1 MFCPR
6 HRRALDGAI
15 LGLLQFELRVARS
28 RSRGR
33 RGARKRAAAIAL
45 KGGAAGAN
53 GAARKVNTV
62 VCTQCGM
69 VWQKEA
75 YIRQQQNLEAEESF
89 ARPPKSLGKK
99 IAEKNSENEG
109 SMPQSRSSSPSG

>member
-1 MFCPR
+1 M
-6 HRRALDGAI
+6 
-15 LGLLQFELRVARS
+15 LGLLQIELRVERV
-28 RSRGR
+28 RVRGR
-33 RGARKRAAAIAL
+33 RGAPKRAAAIAL
-45 KGGAAGAN
+45 KGGAA

-99 IAEKNSENEG
+99 FAEKNSENEG
-109 SMPQSRSSSPSG
+109 SMPQTLSSYPSG